1 MSLLAF
7 TTELHRSVMA
17 SAVQV
22 VHSVPISAV
31 SLPIVS
37 LDFVVGW
44 GRNGIKLTD
53 MFFVPGGAGKSSVQ
67 YMDKTAD
74 VDNLGL

>member
-1 MSLLAF
+1 
-7 TTELHRSVMA
+7 
-17 SAVQV
+17 
-22 VHSVPISAV
+22 VPISAV